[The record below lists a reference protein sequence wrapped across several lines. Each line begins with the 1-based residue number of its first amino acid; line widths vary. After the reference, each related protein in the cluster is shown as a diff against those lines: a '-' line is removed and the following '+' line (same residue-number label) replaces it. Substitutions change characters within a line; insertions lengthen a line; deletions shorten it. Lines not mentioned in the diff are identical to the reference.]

1 MSELQKRYTERARL
15 KVEEKKLNQ
24 MIEKTKS
31 QLIQLQVEASDI
43 KSRIVSTSQTRDDVA
58 MKPTKSTVADV
69 EEALREQ
76 GNEYDE
82 DDKELELDL
91 STNNDVLEK
100 MLRGQFSTNDMEE
113 GDKHEWL
120 ANPTKHKKLWYKN
133 EMTYSLMWCY
143 WGKLF
148 IMFNKIFKS
157 IISL

>member
-58 MKPTKSTVADV
+58 VKPTKSTAANV

-82 DDKELELDL
+82 DDRELELDL

-100 MLRGQFSTNDMEE
+100 MLRGQFSTNDMED
-113 GDKHEWL
+113 GDKHE
-120 ANPTKHKKLWYKN
+120 
-133 EMTYSLMWCY
+133 
-143 WGKLF
+143 
-148 IMFNKIFKS
+148 
-157 IISL
+157 

>member
-1 MSELQKRYTERARL
+1 MQRSSTSGSMSELQKRYTERARL

-76 GNEYDE
+76 SNEYDE

-113 GDKHEWL
+113 GDKHE
-120 ANPTKHKKLWYKN
+120 
-133 EMTYSLMWCY
+133 
-143 WGKLF
+143 
-148 IMFNKIFKS
+148 
-157 IISL
+157 

>member
-1 MSELQKRYTERARL
+1 MQRSSTGGSMSELQKRYTERARL

-58 MKPTKSTVADV
+58 VKPTKSTVANV

-82 DDKELELDL
+82 DDRELELDL

-113 GDKHEWL
+113 GDKHE
-120 ANPTKHKKLWYKN
+120 
-133 EMTYSLMWCY
+133 
-143 WGKLF
+143 
-148 IMFNKIFKS
+148 
-157 IISL
+157 

>member
-1 MSELQKRYTERARL
+1 MQRSSTSGSMSELQKRYTERARL

-58 MKPTKSTVADV
+58 MKPTKSTVADI

-113 GDKHEWL
+113 GDKHE
-120 ANPTKHKKLWYKN
+120 
-133 EMTYSLMWCY
+133 
-143 WGKLF
+143 
-148 IMFNKIFKS
+148 
-157 IISL
+157 

>member
-1 MSELQKRYTERARL
+1 MQRSSTSGSMSELQKRYTERARL

-58 MKPTKSTVADV
+58 VKPTKSTVANV

-82 DDKELELDL
+82 DDRELELDL

-113 GDKHEWL
+113 GDKHE
-120 ANPTKHKKLWYKN
+120 
-133 EMTYSLMWCY
+133 
-143 WGKLF
+143 
-148 IMFNKIFKS
+148 
-157 IISL
+157 

>member
-1 MSELQKRYTERARL
+1 MQRSSTSGSMSELQKRYTERARL

-58 MKPTKSTVADV
+58 LKPTKSTVANI

-82 DDKELELDL
+82 DDRELELDL

-113 GDKHEWL
+113 GDKH
-120 ANPTKHKKLWYKN
+120 
-133 EMTYSLMWCY
+133 
-143 WGKLF
+143 
-148 IMFNKIFKS
+148 
-157 IISL
+157 

>member
-1 MSELQKRYTERARL
+1 MQRSSTSGSMSELQKRYTERARL

-43 KSRIVSTSQTRDDVA
+43 KSRIVSTSQTRDHVV

-113 GDKHEWL
+113 GDKHE
-120 ANPTKHKKLWYKN
+120 
-133 EMTYSLMWCY
+133 
-143 WGKLF
+143 
-148 IMFNKIFKS
+148 
-157 IISL
+157 

>member
-1 MSELQKRYTERARL
+1 MQRSSTSGSMSELQKRYTERARL
-15 KVEEKKLNQ
+15 KVEEKQLNQ

-58 MKPTKSTVADV
+58 VKPTKSTMANV
-69 EEALREQ
+69 EEALREH

-82 DDKELELDL
+82 DDRELELDL

-113 GDKHEWL
+113 GDKHE
-120 ANPTKHKKLWYKN
+120 
-133 EMTYSLMWCY
+133 
-143 WGKLF
+143 
-148 IMFNKIFKS
+148 
-157 IISL
+157 